1 MAIKLRDDTKIPKK
15 VMFIGKD
22 GSGKST
28 NAVKYCEAKHLK
40 PICID
45 FDDTNI
51 GTGCPVMDINFGT
64 HLTAKKRILQAIE
77 DVERDTSYDTL
88 IFDNIGIMI
97 EFLSASRE
105 IDPFGNAGSDAF
117 KEIMMKLRKSTLNVI
132 LIAQV
137 DFYVDEPDKKDEK
150 NNKKAVQ
157 ANAWVN
163 EKYYCWKT
171 GKTPETYKYHC
182 VADKKREVTATT

>member
-1 MAIKLRDDTKIPKK
+1 
-15 VMFIGKD
+15 
-22 GSGKST
+22 
-28 NAVKYCEAKHLK
+28 
-40 PICID
+40 
-45 FDDTNI
+45 
-51 GTGCPVMDINFGT
+51 MDINFVT

-88 IFDNIGIMI
+88 ILDNIGIMI

-182 VADKKREVTATT
+182 VADKKREVTATA